1 MIIVVCTC
9 AFAQEK
15 GKYEITV
22 GGLKAAEDL
31 ADYWGDITTKYPS
44 VIGIID
50 PMRRVVSAVTVHR
63 SGKYAKFCMKYIE
76 SMQIY
81 ALLIGV
87 QCHEKVDA
95 YKLCSLA

>member
-1 MIIVVCTC
+1 MYFIHF
-9 AFAQEK
+9 AFSQEK

-31 ADYWGDITTKYPS
+31 ADYWGDITAKYPS

-63 SGKYAKFCMKYIE
+63 SGKCSNCTSKW
-76 SMQIY
+76 Q
-81 ALLIGV
+81 V
-87 QCHEKVDA
+87 Q
-95 YKLCSLA
+95 

>member
-1 MIIVVCTC
+1 MMYKRYVNQERYNTFLINIDVLHMCFT
-9 AFAQEK
+9 QEK

-50 PMRRVVSAVTVHR
+50 PMRRVVSA
-63 SGKYAKFCMKYIE
+63 
-76 SMQIY
+76 
-81 ALLIGV
+81 
-87 QCHEKVDA
+87 
-95 YKLCSLA
+95 